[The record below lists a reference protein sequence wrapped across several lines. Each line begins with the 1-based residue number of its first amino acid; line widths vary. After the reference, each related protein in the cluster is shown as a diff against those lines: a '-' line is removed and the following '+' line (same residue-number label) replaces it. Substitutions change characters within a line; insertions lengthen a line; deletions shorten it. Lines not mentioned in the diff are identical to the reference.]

1 MWCEMNTLRGSKKG
15 NRLRET
21 GVRLYEDQIEK
32 LDMIVTLGNR
42 REDRSRLIREGIDQ
56 LIAQRLG
63 SAVSGLAKAHASGQ
77 R

>member
-1 MWCEMNTLRGSKKG
+1 MNRLLVQKSPQGKPS
-15 NRLRET
+15 RLRET

-32 LDMIVTLGNR
+32 LNIIVTLGNG

-63 SAVSGLAKAHASGQ
+63 QAVTAVAAAQ
-77 R
+77 RAGH